1 MSGYE
6 VIGTQ
11 KPDNLIAGPEVPLLT
26 KGITI
31 AANQELKRGSVIG
44 IITEAGATA
53 GQGKLCDKSNASDT
67 GAGDGSGVAKYIL
80 SHDITTAA
88 DATAVAVCY
97 QTGIFNREALIFGGD
112 STADDHA
119 EELRDVGIYLRDEF
133 SISPAE
139 SDTGDTDDT
148 DDTGSST

>member
-6 VIGTQ
+6 VIGTL

-26 KGITI
+26 KGVTI

-44 IITEAGATA
+44 IITKTGTTT
-53 GQGKLCDKSNASDT
+53 GQGKLCNKSNASDT
-67 GAGDGSGVAKYIL
+67 GDGDGSGVAKYIL
-80 SHDITTAA
+80 SHDITTT
-88 DATAVAVCY
+88 DTPAVAVCY
-97 QTGIFNREALIFGGD
+97 QSGIFNREALIFGGD